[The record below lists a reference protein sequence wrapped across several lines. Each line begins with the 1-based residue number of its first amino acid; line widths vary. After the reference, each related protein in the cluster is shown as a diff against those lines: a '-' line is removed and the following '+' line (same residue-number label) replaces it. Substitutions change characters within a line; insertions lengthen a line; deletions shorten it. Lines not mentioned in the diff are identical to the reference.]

1 LYEQFYNEKIS
12 LLNSAEKRMD
22 VYYRAH
28 VEGEINRLTRFELS
42 VKRRID
48 EMTKVLRANR
58 VSLQDEIYIKLEELR
73 NLLNVKIT
81 KAVKK
86 SCNRP
91 EHLFKTETRPCKA
104 KTGTGYGAGNKAG
117 QSKTTLNPL

>member
-1 LYEQFYNEKIS
+1 MWKEK
-12 LLNSAEKRMD
+12 
-22 VYYRAH
+22 
-28 VEGEINRLTRFELS
+28 INRLTRFELS

-81 KAVKK
+81 KPVKK

-91 EHLFKTETRPCKA
+91 EHLFKQKRGPCKA
-104 KTGTGYGAGNKAG
+104 KTGTGYGAGNKSPGKAK
-117 QSKTTLNPL
+117 QH